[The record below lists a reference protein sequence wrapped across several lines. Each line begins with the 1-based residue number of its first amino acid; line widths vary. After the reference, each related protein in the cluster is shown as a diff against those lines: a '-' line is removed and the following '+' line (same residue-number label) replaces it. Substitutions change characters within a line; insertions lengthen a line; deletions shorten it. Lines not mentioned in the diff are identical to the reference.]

1 MPYIEKIEMKGFKS
15 YGNKKVVVPL
25 SKGFTAIVGA
35 NGSGKSNIG
44 DAVLFVLG
52 GLSAKAMRATRISDL
67 IFAGNKAEPAAKY
80 AEVAM
85 YFNNEDRGFPLDEDE
100 VVIKRR
106 VYPDG
111 RSAYWLNGKRAT
123 RSEILDLLSAAMI
136 SPEGYNL
143 VLQGDI
149 TKFIKMSAT
158 ERRLIIDEISGIAEY
173 DAKKEKALEELKK
186 AEENL
191 ARVDLLLKEVK
202 KQLDKLEKER
212 NDALRYLDLKEKVER
227 ARVALLLGEIKRLE
241 RLIEESRGRD
251 SSIGDEI
258 KSVEGRLKA
267 LVKEI
272 IAKER
277 ELNEVERELEEKSEG
292 GILEVTRKI
301 SEVKS
306 RIEMA
311 KRNIEN
317 AEREIEEDQRRL
329 IKAKEE
335 LKKVSEEIEKS
346 RNAIV
351 RWEKRREKLLAE
363 VKEKETVRNNL
374 VVRLGEIDR
383 SYAIAREEFDRVV
396 AELEEAKKEMY
407 TREVEVKK
415 FQEEIER
422 QRSIITRAS
431 LKKNALKDAI
441 SRVKSELEEKR
452 SKLSEIDGKMGKIEA
467 RLQKAEKELKEM
479 VKKLKKV
486 EPELVKAKEELI
498 KAEAQR
504 EARNNRAVEFLKRG
518 NILGLYGTLGK
529 LIKVK
534 DGKYALAVEIALGGN
549 YDNVVVEDD
558 KVAEEAIKLL
568 KEKKLGRLTFLP
580 LNKIK
585 PRSMKKK
592 PALGIPAMDV
602 VSYDPHFRNAVA
614 YALGDTLIVEDM
626 DEARSVG
633 IGKVRMVTLGGELLE
648 RSGAITGGHYRPRGG
663 LGVNVDEIRKKVE
676 RLEREKETLEAGV
689 NSLKVEING
698 LRNELFDLRMKKSE
712 LNKDLQVA
720 QREMERLLQE
730 ERALSEE
737 IKTAEE
743 TMKRL
748 EERIH
753 EYKGEIAKLR
763 GRIERLEKKR
773 EKLKRA
779 LENPE
784 ARELNARI
792 REVEGQIAKLKE
804 ELSRV
809 ESKLESLESR
819 INEELLPRK
828 VDLGEEIEGL
838 VNRINALKANIRENE
853 EVIKRF
859 EAELEELEKAE
870 ESVKG
875 KLKELRDRREK
886 LKNEIVELRE
896 RKDELSGRLQELRI
910 EANILRI
917 KLVQY
922 ETELK
927 EKQAGLKHHN
937 PKLIKSMKPGEI
949 PEPEKLG
956 DLKENIERMEE
967 EIRSLEPVNMK
978 AIGDFEVVERRY
990 MELSSKRE
998 QVLAEKESIE
1008 EFIAEIEGQKREV
1021 FMRTLEEI
1029 AKNFSELF
1037 AKLSPGGSARL
1048 ILENPE
1054 DPFSGGLEIEAKP
1067 AGKDVKRIEA
1077 MSGGE
1082 KALTALAFVF
1092 AIQRYKPAPFYLFD
1106 EIDAHLD
1113 DANVKRVADLIKESS
1128 QSSQFIVMT
1137 LRDVMMAN
1145 ADKIIGVSMRNG
1157 TSRVVSL
1164 SLEKAMK
1171 ILEGAR
1177 KRSEAEHR
1185 EMFGHLEG

>member
-67 IFAGNKAEPAAKY
+67 IFAGNKAEPPAKY

-85 YFNNEDRGFPLDEDE
+85 YFNNEDRGFPIDEDE

-149 TKFIKMSAT
+149 TKFIKMSPT

-173 DAKKEKALEELKK
+173 DAKKEKALEELKQ

-191 ARVDLLLKEVK
+191 ARVDLLIKEVK

-241 RLIEESRGRD
+241 SLIAGTEERD
-251 SSIGDEI
+251 GVIEGEI
-258 KSVEGRLKA
+258 KSVEESLKV
-267 LVKEI
+267 LIKEI

-277 ELNEVERELEEKSEG
+277 ELNEVERELEEKSED
-292 GILEVTRKI
+292 GILEVTRRI

-306 RIEMA
+306 KIEMA

-317 AEREIEEDQRRL
+317 AEKEIEEDQRRL
-329 IKAKEE
+329 VKAKEE
-335 LKKVSEEIEKS
+335 LKKVSDEIEKS
-346 RNAIV
+346 KGAIV
-351 RWEKRREKLLAE
+351 RWSKRREKLLVE
-363 VKEKETVRNNL
+363 IKEKETARNKLL
-374 VVRLGEIDR
+374 VKLGEIDR
-383 SYAIAREEFDRVV
+383 SYAVAREEFDKVV
-396 AELEEAKKEMY
+396 KELEDAKKELY
-407 TREVEVKK
+407 TREAEVNK
-415 FQEEIER
+415 FTEEIER
-422 QRSIITRAS
+422 AKARIVQAKVR
-431 LKKNALKDAI
+431 KKALKEAI
-441 SRVKSELEEKR
+441 EESKKALEAKRSELA
-452 SKLSEIDGKMGKIEA
+452 EIEGKMGKA
-467 RLQKAEKELKEM
+467 QSRLKKAEKELEEKTNA
-479 VKKLKKV
+479 LKKV
-486 EPELVKAKEELI
+486 EKELARAKEELI
-498 KAEAQR
+498 KAEAQTEVR
-504 EARNNRAVEFLKRG
+504 GNRAVEFLKSQQ
-518 NILGLYGTLGK
+518 IPGLYGTLGE
-529 LIKVK
+529 LISVP
-534 DGKYALAVEIALGGN
+534 DSTYAIAVEVALGGN

-558 KVAEEAIKLL
+558 RVAEKAIKLL

-585 PRSMKKK
+585 PRSMKERPK
-592 PALGIPAMDV
+592 LGTPAMDV
-602 VSYDPHFRNAVA
+602 VQYDPKFKKAVA

-626 DEARSVG
+626 EEARAVG
-633 IGKVRMVTLGGELLE
+633 IGNVRMVTLGGELLE
-648 RSGAITGGHYRPRGG
+648 KSGAITGGHYKPRGKF
-663 LGVNVDEIRKKVE
+663 GVNVDELKKKVE
-676 RLEREKETLEAGV
+676 GLEREKDALESAM
-689 NSLKVEING
+689 NALKAEIRG
-698 LRNELFDLRMKKSE
+698 LENELFELRMRKSDV
-712 LNKDLQVA
+712 NKDLEVL
-720 QREMERLLQE
+720 QRDLERLLRE
-730 ERALSEE
+730 DRGIDEE
-737 IKTAEE
+737 IKSAEVAIE
-743 TMKRL
+743 SLNAKI
-748 EERIH
+748 EEYR
-753 EYKGEIAKLR
+753 GEMAKLR

-773 EKLKRA
+773 EKLKKA

-784 ARELNARI
+784 ARELNAKI
-792 REVEGQIAKLKE
+792 REVEAEIAKLRE

-809 ESKLESLESR
+809 ESKLEGLEGR

-828 VDLGEEIEGL
+828 ADLEEEIEGL
-838 VNRINALKANIRENE
+838 VNRINALRANIRENE
-853 EVIKRF
+853 EAIKRL
-859 EAELEELEKAE
+859 EGEMEELKKAE
-870 ESVKG
+870 ESVKDE
-875 KLKELRDRREK
+875 LKELRERRER

-896 RKDELSGRLQELRI
+896 KKDELSNKLNELRI
-910 EANILRI
+910 EANTLKI
-917 KLVQY
+917 KLAQY

-927 EKQAGLKHHN
+927 EKQAELKHFDG
-937 PKLIKSMKPGEI
+937 KLVKSIKPEEI
-949 PEPEKLG
+949 PEPEKLEE
-956 DLKENIERMEE
+956 LKKEIEKMEE

-978 AIGDFEVVERRY
+978 AIEDFEVVERRY

-1008 EFIAEIEGQKREV
+1008 DFIAEIEGQKREV
-1021 FMRTLEEI
+1021 FMKTLNEI

-1054 DPFSGGLEIEAKP
+1054 DPFAGGLEIEAKP

-1128 QSSQFIVMT
+1128 QSSQFIVIT

-1157 TSRVVSL
+1157 ISRVVSL

-1171 ILEGAR
+1171 ILEEAR
-1177 KRSEAEHR
+1177 KRSEAEHA
-1185 EMFGHLEG
+1185 EMFGHLAG